1 MRKLNWIIMPI
12 FEQLALT
19 RDAVKSC
26 LEQDIGNVRVLC
38 VLDKATDGVGQYLRS
53 LHPQVQVVAMPGCG
67 VSKGWNAALSHVIDF
82 READAA
88 LVVNSDVRLRPD
100 AYRRLLSDGGLFVTC
115 VGTSSGAK
123 FPGEEPSGRKRPHPD
138 FSCFLIRKECWQ
150 EIGQFDEA
158 MRIYT
163 SDLDYHI
170 RMQQAGIDA
179 MCLDLPFFHYSSGTL
194 KTVDEADRDRILKQ
208 AQIDREAFE
217 KKWRVV
223 PGSSEYYKLFQSQK
237 EKDELTN
244 AQETSDDVAALDA
257 VDSERLPT

>member
-1 MRKLNWIIMPI
+1 MKKWNYIIMPI

-26 LEQDIGNVRVLC
+26 LEQDIGDVRVLC

-53 LHPQVQVVAMPGCG
+53 LHPQVQVVAMSGCG
-67 VSKGWNAALSHVIDF
+67 VSKAWNAALSHVIDF

-150 EIGQFDEA
+150 QVGQFDEA

-163 SDLDYHI
+163 SDGDYHL
-170 RMQQAGIDA
+170 RMHKAGIEA
-179 MCLDLPFFHYSSGTL
+179 YCLDLPFFHYASGTL
-194 KTVDEADRDRILKQ
+194 KTVDEADRDRILAQ
-208 AQIDREAFE
+208 ATKDRQAFFD
-217 KKWRVV
+217 KWGFDM
-223 PGSSEYYKLFQSQK
+223 GSPNYYKQFQK